1 VNGARPAVPLVNIGI
16 LGTASIA
23 WRKMLPALREI
34 PGVRV
39 TAIAGRCAER
49 TAEFVARFGGEPVT
63 GYAALL
69 DRADVDAVYLPLP
82 NALHHRWAVAALR
95 AGKHVLVEKPLTTS
109 AEHTAELLEL
119 ADRHALVLRENFTF
133 LHHPMHAAVRRLLD
147 EGRFGRPRTVTGS
160 FCFPPLPATDV
171 RYRPEL
177 GGGALLDAGVY
188 PLRWAQWLLGDDL
201 EVAGAVL
208 RVDADTGLD
217 LSGSALLTS
226 PSGVTVCAEF
236 GFEHSY
242 ASRYRLWGSDAQL
255 LVDRA
260 FSPPSTYQPV
270 LRIDEQDHAEEIVLP
285 AANQFARSA
294 AAFVAA
300 IRRAGA
306 GELAYDPAE
315 GAATMRTARLV
326 DDILGCARTVPV
338 PAAVP
343 TGAPVEAPSPVPVGS
358 A

>member
-1 VNGARPAVPLVNIGI
+1 MNIGI

-23 WRKMLPALREI
+23 WRKMLPALMEA
-34 PGVRV
+34 PDVHV
-39 TAIAGRCAER
+39 TAIAGRSPER

-69 DRADVDAVYLPLP
+69 DRPDVDAVYLPLP
-82 NALHHRWAVAALR
+82 NALHHRWAAEALR

-109 AEHTAELLEL
+109 VEHTAELLEL

-133 LHHPMHAAVRRLLD
+133 LHHPMHASVRRLLD
-147 EGRFGRPRTVTGS
+147 EGRFGQPRTLTGS

-208 RVDADTGLD
+208 RVDADTGVD

-226 PSGVTVCAEF
+226 PGGVTVCAEF

-242 ASRYRLWGSDAQL
+242 GSRYRLWGSDAQL
-255 LVDRA
+255 VVDRA
-260 FSPPSTYQPV
+260 FSPPPAYQPV

-306 GELAYDPAE
+306 GGPANDPAE
-315 GAATMRTARLV
+315 RAATLRTAQLV
-326 DDILGCARTVPV
+326 DHILGCARTVPV
-338 PAAVP
+338 PATTP
-343 TGAPVEAPSPVPVGS
+343 TGAPVDAATPAPVGS